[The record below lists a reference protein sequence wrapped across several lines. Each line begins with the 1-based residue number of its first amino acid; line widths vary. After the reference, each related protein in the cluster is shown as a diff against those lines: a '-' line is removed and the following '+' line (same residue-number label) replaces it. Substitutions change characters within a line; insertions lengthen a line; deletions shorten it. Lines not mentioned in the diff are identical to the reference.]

1 MNQRNTTTPDPQAE
15 TPAPEVRGLVLTVFR
30 GPYNATRGVTATHDK
45 VTVIGIVDETQAEQ
59 DHPVPEWRA
68 TAPTPDAP
76 PVVVVIKRRFS
87 SLNAYPPEL
96 YAFLRPVPAPDQR
109 PPWFMHGGNYAGDT
123 DSRFHKALER
133 ILGYPIGAVLP
144 VHDRTE

>member
-1 MNQRNTTTPDPQAE
+1 MNQHTTAAAAVPQAE
-15 TPAPEVRGLVLTVFR
+15 TPAPDVRGLVLTVFR
-30 GPYNATRGVTATHDK
+30 GPYNATCGVTATHDK
-45 VTVIGIVDETQAEQ
+45 VTVIGIVDETQKEE
-59 DHPVPEWRA
+59 HPVPEWRA
-68 TAPTPDAP
+68 SAPTPDAP

-87 SLNAYPPEL
+87 SLNTYPPER
-96 YAFLRPVPAPDQR
+96 YAFLRPVPAPGQR

-133 ILGYPIGAVLP
+133 ILGYPVGAVLP